1 MRSSGF
7 GLGKKPQSNE
17 PKRQPPTSADLT
29 QLLTSCRKAPD
40 KIFSFTW
47 VTPNKPNSLSTLT
60 VMAAGSQR
68 GDRRGWSGS
77 AADNAGGGDAEWK
90 LTQDN
95 NGVTSV
101 VFAMRSSDAY
111 LIHTLLDEA
120 AVSGSPAP
128 IHSATPAAAPEQS
141 YESEQA
147 VEQPTYGGAAPKAS
161 TQSSLQEGSL
171 RQLNI
176 RKLLESYNEQKTTGR
191 LIVDLGNLQTEVFLA
206 SGEPVHAKCINSLSQ
221 SRDTVGDAVLIEL
234 LTWKDGTFKLQEGW
248 PAASKSIS
256 SPLHMF
262 LSGSVTVPDPAVA
275 AAAAATAAAPAT
287 TNSAAAPAQSSG
299 YGSTPAPMPTQSS
312 APAQPA
318 QAPAQNFAMPGGSAA
333 DDFGQVDDLIGSI
346 YPALIEPSGLLKY
359 GMLLMLV
366 KSEFVRQTNARNNSF
381 CFASVGVEPANGAQ
395 LTDAAL
401 GKIGERFEKVCR
413 PLDTIAY
420 AGNSRFYILL
430 PQHDNESAH
439 VVLKNFI
446 NNVLAIPLDTGL
458 HGSSMAMTVGLA
470 EVPRDGTEFQQVFNK
485 AGGLRTQATKEK
497 KIVSS
502 SF

>member
-17 PKRQPPTSADLT
+17 PKRQPPTNADLT

-40 KIFSFTW
+40 KVLSITW
-47 VTPNKPNSLSTLT
+47 VTPNKANSLSTLT
-60 VMAAGSQR
+60 VMACSSQR
-68 GDRRGWSGS
+68 GDRRGWSGN

-95 NGVTSV
+95 NGVSSV

-120 AVSGSPAP
+120 AVGGSPAP
-128 IHSATPAAAPEQS
+128 IHSAAPTLASEQS
-141 YESEQA
+141 YESKQA
-147 VEQPTYGGAAPKAS
+147 VEQPSYGGAAPKTS
-161 TQSSLQEGSL
+161 PQTSLQEGSL
-171 RQLNI
+171 RQMNI

-191 LIVDLGNLQTEVFLA
+191 LIVDLGTLQAEVFLA

-221 SRDTVGDAVLIEL
+221 SRDTVGDAVLIDL

-256 SPLHMF
+256 SSLHMF
-262 LSGSVTVPDPAVA
+262 LSGSVTVPDA
-275 AAAAATAAAPAT
+275 AIATAAAATPAT
-287 TNSAAAPAQSSG
+287 TSCAQSSSQALG
-299 YGSTPAPMPTQSS
+299 YGSTLAPTPSQTSPAP
-312 APAQPA
+312 QPA
-318 QAPAQNFAMPGGSAA
+318 QVPAQHYAMPPGGSAA

-346 YPALIEPSGLLKY
+346 YPALIETSGLLKY
-359 GMLLMLV
+359 GMFLMLV
-366 KSEFVRQTNARNNSF
+366 RSEFVRQTNGRNNSF
-381 CFASVGVEPANGAQ
+381 CFASVGIEPANGAQ
-395 LTDAAL
+395 LTNAAL

-413 PLDTIAY
+413 PLDTITY

-446 NNVLAIPLDTGL
+446 NNILAIPLDTGL
-458 HGSSMAMTVGLA
+458 HGSSMAITVGLA
-470 EVPRDGTEFQQVFNK
+470 EIPRDGTEFQQVFNK

>member
-7 GLGKKPQSNE
+7 GLGKKPQNNE

-29 QLLTSCRKAPD
+29 QLLTSSRKAPD
-40 KIFSFTW
+40 KIFSLTW
-47 VTPNKPNSLSTLT
+47 VTPNKANSFSTLT
-60 VMAAGSQR
+60 VMAGGMQR

-77 AADNAGGGDAEWK
+77 AADSAGGGEAEWK
-90 LTQDN
+90 LTLDDD
-95 NGVTSV
+95 GVTSV

-128 IHSATPAAAPEQS
+128 IHSAAAPAALQQS
-141 YESEQA
+141 YESEQD
-147 VEQPTYGGAAPKAS
+147 ERPSYGGAATKAPA
-161 TQSSLQEGSL
+161 QSSLQEGSL

-176 RKLLESYNEQKTTGR
+176 RKLLESYNEQKMTGR
-191 LIVDLGNLQTEVFLA
+191 LIVDLGNLQAEVFLS

-275 AAAAATAAAPAT
+275 AAATAAATPAT
-287 TNSAAAPAQSSG
+287 ASSAPSQHPQG
-299 YGSTPAPMPTQSS
+299 YGSTAAPMPPQQSS
-312 APAQPA
+312 APEPM
-318 QAPAQNFAMPGGSAA
+318 QAPPQNHAITPGSSAS
-333 DDFGQVDDLIGSI
+333 DDFGQVDELIGSI
-346 YPALIEPSGLLKY
+346 YPGLVEPSGLLKY
-359 GMLLMLV
+359 GMFLMLV
-366 KSEFVRQTNARNNSF
+366 RSEFIRQTNARNNSF
-381 CFASVGVEPANGAQ
+381 CFASVGIEPANGAQ
-395 LTDAAL
+395 LTNAAL
-401 GKIGERFEKVCR
+401 SKIGERFEKVCR
-413 PLDTIAY
+413 LLDTITY

-430 PQHDNESAH
+430 PQHENESAH

-446 NNVLAIPLDTGL
+446 NNVMAIPLDAGL
-458 HGSSMAMTVGLA
+458 HGSSMAITVGLA
-470 EVPRDGTEFQQVFNK
+470 EVPRDGTDFQQVFNK

>member
-40 KIFSFTW
+40 KVFSLTW
-47 VTPNKPNSLSTLT
+47 VTPNKSNSLSTLT
-60 VMAAGSQR
+60 VMAGSSQR

-77 AADNAGGGDAEWK
+77 AADNAGGGEAEWK
-90 LTQDN
+90 LTQDD
-95 NGVTSV
+95 NGVSSV

-128 IHSATPAAAPEQS
+128 IHSAATKVSSEQS

-147 VEQPTYGGAAPKAS
+147 VEQPLYGGASPKTS
-161 TQSSLQEGSL
+161 TQTSLQEGSL
-171 RQLNI
+171 RQMNI
-176 RKLLESYNEQKTTGR
+176 RKLLESYNEQETTGR
-191 LIVDLGNLQTEVFLA
+191 LIVDLGTLQAEVFLA

-221 SRDTVGDAVLIEL
+221 SRDTAGDAVLIDL

-262 LSGSVTVPDPAVA
+262 LSGSVSVPDPPVA
-275 AAAAATAAAPAT
+275 AAAAATTTAT
-287 TNSAAAPAQSSG
+287 TSSTQSSSQVSG
-299 YGSTPAPMPTQSS
+299 YGSTPVPTSSQAAS
-312 APAQPA
+312 APQPS
-318 QAPAQNFAMPGGSAA
+318 QAHTQQYAMPSGGSSA

-346 YPALIEPSGLLKY
+346 YPALIEQSGLLKY
-359 GMLLMLV
+359 GMFLMLV
-366 KSEFVRQTNARNNSF
+366 RSEFVRQTNARNNSF
-381 CFASVGVEPANGAQ
+381 CFASVGIEPANGAQ
-395 LTDAAL
+395 LTNAAL

-413 PLDTIAY
+413 PLDTITY

-458 HGSSMAMTVGLA
+458 HGSSMAITVGLA

-485 AGGLRTQATKEK
+485 SGGLRTQATKEK